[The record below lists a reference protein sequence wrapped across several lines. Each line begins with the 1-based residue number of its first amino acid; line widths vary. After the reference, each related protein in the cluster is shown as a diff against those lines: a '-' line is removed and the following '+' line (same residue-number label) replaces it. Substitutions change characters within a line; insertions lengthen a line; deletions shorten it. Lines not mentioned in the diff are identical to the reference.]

1 MRGVAAVSYTH
12 LRKEVLVCNFENEKL
27 EPIDPS
33 VEAYITLAGA
43 VAQERSRNISEN
55 MQRAIA
61 RRFEQGISTNYKAFI
76 GYQCIDG
83 KLDIVPEQEEILNRA
98 RPLRTTDGNQ
108 ISSGKQIAVFVG
120 MWGLQGG
127 FRYRT
132 CLLYTSRTAR
142 ASASTISATW

>member
-1 MRGVAAVSYTH
+1 M
-12 LRKEVLVCNFENEKL
+12 
-27 EPIDPS
+27 
-33 VEAYITLAGA
+33 AGA

-132 CLLYTSRTAR
+132 EREKIVWRCGTRLEKERRSVKINYFERSICKRYVWK
-142 ASASTISATW
+142 SCV